1 MLSKEDVVRAL
12 HTPYKKPLALA
23 FEYVNLTRSERQCI
37 DMVYIDGLTE
47 ERAAEEMCVSRD
59 YVAKHKKRAMQKL
72 AQAWEGL
79 DIYAVLIDYK

>member
-23 FEYVNLTRSERQCI
+23 FEFVNLTRSERRCI

-59 YVAKHKKRAMQKL
+59 YVAKHKKRALQKI
-72 AQAWEGL
+72 AQAWDGL
-79 DIYAVLIDYK
+79 EIYEVLINYK